1 MINLGLR
8 AETLHFRS
16 NSQVHLSGNIIMS
29 GLWQNCLSRL
39 EGELPAQQ
47 FNTWIRPLHARV
59 GNDRITLLAP
69 NRFVLDWVKQHF
81 LNRIE
86 EVVTELLGPNPLPI
100 NLEIGTQSAQ
110 AQEPVSPESTPKKAA
125 APARK
130 SQSNNLNT
138 SFTFDN
144 FVEGK
149 SNQLAKAASV
159 MVSHNVGK
167 AYNPLFIYGG
177 VGLGKTHL
185 MHAIGNEII
194 KQNPS
199 AKVVYLHSER
209 FVSDMVK
216 ALQHNAINAFKDHYR
231 SVDALLIDDIQF
243 FAGKERSQE
252 EFFHTFNTLLENK
265 HQVVLTCDRY
275 PKEIKGLE
283 ERLKSRFGWGLPVA
297 VEPPDLETRVAILM
311 SKANVSGVHLPD
323 EVAFFIGKRMRSNV
337 RELEGALR
345 RVIANAHF
353 TGKPIT
359 LDFAKEAL
367 RDLIALQDRMVNV
380 ENIQKTVA
388 EYYKIRVADLLS
400 AKRTRT
406 VSRPRQMAMA
416 LAKEL
421 TSHSLPEIGQMF
433 GGRDHTT
440 VLHACR
446 KVKELKESDNK
457 FSEDYNNLMRTLSA

>member
-1 MINLGLR
+1 MS
-8 AETLHFRS
+8 TLWS
-16 NSQVHLSGNIIMS
+16 DCISK
-29 GLWQNCLSRL
+29 L
-39 EGELPAQQ
+39 EGELPPQQ
-47 FNTWIRPLHARV
+47 FNTWIRPLQAVENGAELR
-59 GNDRITLLAP
+59 LLAP

-81 LNRIE
+81 FEKIE
-86 EVVTELLGPNPLPI
+86 EAVSNQKLQPAPHVV
-100 NLEIGTQSAQ
+100 LEIGSKVENSSKSENRLQ
-110 AQEPVSPESTPKKAA
+110 VPKR
-125 APARK
+125 PATVRK
-130 SQSNNLNT
+130 SQPNNLN
-138 SFTFDN
+138 SAFTFES

-149 SNQLAKAASV
+149 SNQLAKAASAQV
-159 MVSHNVGK
+159 AQSVGR

-185 MHAIGNEII
+185 MHAIGNEILRG
-194 KQNPS
+194 NPS
-199 AKVVYLHSER
+199 ANIVYLHSER

-216 ALQHNAINAFKDHYR
+216 ALQHNAINAFKEFYR
-231 SVDALLIDDIQF
+231 TVDALLIDDIQF

-311 SKANVSGVHLPD
+311 TKAQNAGVDLSP
-323 EVAFFIGKRMRSNV
+323 EVAFFIGKRIRSNI

-345 RVIANAHF
+345 RVIANSHF

-380 ENIQKTVA
+380 DNIQKTVA
-388 EYYKIRVADLLS
+388 EYFKIRVADLLS
-400 AKRTRT
+400 NKRTRSVT
-406 VSRPRQMAMA
+406 RPRQMAMA

-421 TSHSLPEIGQMF
+421 TNHSLPEIGQMF

-440 VLHACR
+440 VLHATR
-446 KVKELKESDNK
+446 KVAELKESDNK
-457 FSEDYNNLMRTLSA
+457 FLEDYSNLIRILSN

>member
-1 MINLGLR
+1 M
-8 AETLHFRS
+8 S
-16 NSQVHLSGNIIMS
+16 IIWS
-29 GLWQNCLSRL
+29 ECLNRL
-39 EGELPAQQ
+39 EGELPPQQ
-47 FNTWIRPLHARV
+47 FNTWIRPLQPLEEGQV
-59 GNDRITLLAP
+59 LKLLAP
-69 NRFVLDWVKQHF
+69 NKFVLDWIRQHF
-81 LNRIE
+81 LGRIE
-86 EVVTELLGPNPLPI
+86 EILAAQNDPAPMVM
-100 NLEIGTQSAQ
+100 LEIGSRPG
-110 AQEPVSPESTPKKAA
+110 EHESPKSPPPSTRASPG
-125 APARK
+125 RK
-130 SQSNNLNT
+130 VFPSNLNP
-138 SFTFDN
+138 SFNFDN

-149 SNQLAKAASV
+149 SNQLAKAASMRV
-159 MVSHNVGK
+159 AQDVGR

-185 MHAIGNEII
+185 MHAIGNEIL
-194 KQNPS
+194 KANPG
-199 AKVVYLHSER
+199 ANIIYLHSER

-216 ALQHNAINAFKDHYR
+216 ALQHNAINAFKEFYR
-231 SVDALLIDDIQF
+231 TVDALLIDDIQF

-265 HQVVLTCDRY
+265 HQIVLTCDRY

-311 SKANVSGVHLPD
+311 SKAQQAGVELPD
-323 EVAFFIGKRMRSNV
+323 EVAFLMGKRIRSNV

-345 RVIANAHF
+345 RVMANAHF

-359 LDFAKEAL
+359 LDFARDAL
-367 RDLIALQDRMVNV
+367 KDLIALQDRLVNV

-388 EYYKIRVADLLS
+388 EYFKIRVADLLS
-400 AKRTRT
+400 AKRTRAVT
-406 VSRPRQMAMA
+406 RPRQAAMA

-421 TSHSLPEIGQMF
+421 TNHSLPEIGQWF

-446 KVKELKESDNK
+446 KVQELKESDSK
-457 FSEDYNNLMRTLSA
+457 FAEDYNNLKRTLSA